1 MAVAPI
7 SKRRINVTFP
17 EPLLELMEAVIAPRE
32 RNNFIV
38 EATERALRQ
47 ERLLKA
53 IEKSSGSWTEAS
65 YPELRT
71 DEDIDRYVRQLRETW
86 MPLPIDEVAEG
97 QAGNG

>member
-1 MAVAPI
+1 MAITIAN
-7 SKRRINVTFP
+7 KRRINVTFP
-17 EPLLELMEAVIAPRE
+17 EPLLEAMEAVIAPRE
-32 RNNFIV
+32 RNAFIV

-53 IEKSSGSWTEAS
+53 IEKSSGAWSDER

-71 DEDIDRYVRQLRETW
+71 NEDIDRYVRRLRATW
-86 MPLPIDEVAEG
+86 MPLTKDEAAEG